1 MSEVL
6 NVIQTLSET
15 NDFILPTAI
24 LLLDY
29 YNKGNKL
36 ARGGVWGTIIR
47 RMILNLRCAYYSYLD
62 NRVGQTVNLYL
73 GGGGGGGLTTRSLQY
88 ILMIYFND
96 FSISLTGIH
105 LNILL

>member
-6 NVIQTLSET
+6 NVIQTLSES

-47 RMILNLRCAYYSYLD
+47 RMILNLRCAYYNYLD
-62 NRVGQTVNLYL
+62 NCVGQTVNLYL
-73 GGGGGGGLTTRSLQY
+73 GGGGGGAYNQKFTV
-88 ILMIYFND
+88 YFND
-96 FSISLTGIH
+96 IF
-105 LNILL
+105 

>member
-36 ARGGVWGTIIR
+36 ARGGVWGTIIW
-47 RMILNLRCAYYSYLD
+47 RMILIYDVLITIWTIALD
-62 NRVGQTVNLYL
+62 RLWTYTWGE
-73 GGGGGGGLTTRSLQY
+73 GEGGLQPEAY
-88 ILMIYFND
+88 
-96 FSISLTGIH
+96 SIF
-105 LNILL
+105 